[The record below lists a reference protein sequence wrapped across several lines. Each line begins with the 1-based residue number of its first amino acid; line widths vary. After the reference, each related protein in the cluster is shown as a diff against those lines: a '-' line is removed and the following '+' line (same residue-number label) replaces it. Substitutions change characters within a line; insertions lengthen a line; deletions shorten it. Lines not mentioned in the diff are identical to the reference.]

1 MLPDI
6 LSALIALVLVCTAA
20 LDPQMLVIHGLILAV
35 SGAALAA
42 LGTWAHRV
50 DYLKWPSVTVIV
62 TGFGIFFLVL
72 SGVSAKSPEI
82 AFWVVFWSANAAGLL
97 SLWSALYRAPHGAI
111 DESSA

>member
-50 DYLKWPSVTVIV
+50 DYLK
-62 TGFGIFFLVL
+62 
-72 SGVSAKSPEI
+72 
-82 AFWVVFWSANAAGLL
+82 
-97 SLWSALYRAPHGAI
+97 
-111 DESSA
+111 